1 MLNNLLKNNG
11 LPPGG
16 PVFSPV
22 AAGLWRLHDW
32 NFSSTKLAQWI
43 EHAIAL
49 GIATFDHADLY
60 GGFRCEALFGQWLK
74 ANPRQREHIQ
84 LVSKCGIKPADASR
98 GWQVK
103 HYDSS
108 RAHIL
113 ASVDASLQ
121 NLGTDYLD
129 MLLIHR
135 PDPLLD
141 PDEVADTFASLKAS
155 GKVRHFGVSN
165 FSPSQFALLSSR
177 TALLT
182 NQVEA
187 SLLHGAPLFNG
198 TFDQC
203 LQAGIRPMVWSP
215 LAGGRLLQAEAAP
228 LLHAALLRIAAELAV
243 SPATLALAWLL
254 RHPAR
259 PIPISGSRSLRS
271 LDDAAAACQL
281 QLERQHWFA
290 LLEAA
295 QGRPLA

>member
-1 MLNNLLKNNG
+1 MHSLSSAQLA
-11 LPPGG
+11 PGG

-32 NFSSTKLAQWI
+32 NFSPAELAHWI
-43 EHAIAL
+43 EHAIQL
-49 GIATFDHADLY
+49 GITTFDHADLY

-74 ANPRQREHIQ
+74 ANPGQREHIQ
-84 LVSKCGIKPADASR
+84 LVSKCGIKPADPAR

-113 ASVDASLQ
+113 ASVDASLR

-129 MLLIHR
+129 LLLIHR

-165 FSPSQFALLSSR
+165 FSPSQFALLAAR
-177 TALLT
+177 TPLLT
-182 NQVEA
+182 NQLEA
-187 SLLHGAPLFNG
+187 SLLHTAPLFDG
-198 TFDQC
+198 SFDQC

-215 LAGGRLLQAEAAP
+215 LAGGRLLQPAAHP
-228 LLHAALLRIAAELAV
+228 ALHAVLAEIAGELAV
-243 SPATLALAWLL
+243 TPATLALAWLL

-259 PIPISGSRSLRS
+259 PIAISGSRRLSS
-271 LDDAAAACQL
+271 LDEAAAACRL
-281 QLERQHWFA
+281 QLDRQHWFA

-295 QGRPLA
+295 HGHCVA

>member
-1 MLNNLLKNNG
+1 MHT
-11 LPPGG
+11 LPSAQLAPGG

-32 NFSSTKLAQWI
+32 NFSPAELAAWI
-43 EHAIAL
+43 EHAIQL
-49 GIATFDHADLY
+49 GITTFDHADLY

-74 ANPRQREHIQ
+74 ANPGQREAIQ

-108 RAHIL
+108 PAHIL

-129 MLLIHR
+129 LLLIHR

-165 FSPSQFALLSSR
+165 FSTSQFALLASR
-177 TALLT
+177 TTLVT
-182 NQVEA
+182 NQLEA
-187 SLLHGAPLFNG
+187 SLLHTAPLFDG
-198 TFDQC
+198 SFDQC

-215 LAGGRLLQAEAAP
+215 LAGGQLLQATAHP
-228 LLHAALLRIAAELAV
+228 ALQAVLTDIAGELAIQ
-243 SPATLALAWLL
+243 PASVALAWLL
-254 RHPAR
+254 RHPACPL
-259 PIPISGSRSLRS
+259 PIVGSRRLSA
-271 LDDAAAACQL
+271 LDEAAAACHL
-281 QLERQHWFA
+281 LLERQHWFA

-295 QGRPLA
+295 LGHSVA

>member
-1 MLNNLLKNNG
+1 MSPLHATQLA
-11 LPPGG
+11 PEG

-32 NFSSTKLAQWI
+32 NFSAAELAAWV
-43 EHAIAL
+43 EHAIQL
-49 GIATFDHADLY
+49 GITTFDHADLY

-74 ANPRQREHIQ
+74 ANPGQRQHIQ

-129 MLLIHR
+129 LLLIHR

-141 PDEVADTFASLKAS
+141 PDEVAEAFASLKQS

-165 FSPSQFALLSSR
+165 FSPSQFALLASR

-187 SLLHGAPLFNG
+187 SLLHNAPLFDG

-215 LAGGRLLQAEAAP
+215 LAGGRLLQPAAHP
-228 LLHAALLRIAAELAV
+228 ALHAALQQMAAELAV
-243 SPATLALAWLL
+243 TPATLALAWLL

-259 PIPISGSRSLRS
+259 PIPISGSRRLAA
-271 LDDAAAACQL
+271 LDEAAAACRL
-281 QLERQHWFA
+281 QLDRQHWFA
-290 LLEAA
+290 LLAAA
-295 QGRPLA
+295 QGQAVA

>member
-1 MLNNLLKNNG
+1 MHTLSSAQLA
-11 LPPGG
+11 PGG

-32 NFSSTKLAQWI
+32 NFSPAELAAWI
-43 EHAIAL
+43 EHAIQL
-49 GIATFDHADLY
+49 GITTFDHADLY

-74 ANPRQREHIQ
+74 ANPGQREAIQ

-129 MLLIHR
+129 LLLIHR

-165 FSPSQFALLSSR
+165 FSPSQFALLASR
-177 TALLT
+177 TPLVT
-182 NQVEA
+182 NQLEA
-187 SLLHGAPLFNG
+187 SLLHTAPLFDG
-198 TFDQC
+198 SFDQC

-215 LAGGRLLQAEAAP
+215 LAGGQLLQATAHP
-228 LLHAALLRIAAELAV
+228 ALQAVLTDIAGELAIQ
-243 SPATLALAWLL
+243 PASVALAWLL
-254 RHPAR
+254 RHPACPL
-259 PIPISGSRSLRS
+259 PIVGSRWLSA
-271 LDDAAAACQL
+271 LDEAAAACHL
-281 QLERQHWFA
+281 LLERQHWFA

-295 QGRPLA
+295 LGHSVA

>member
-1 MLNNLLKNNG
+1 MNTLSSVQLA
-11 LPPGG
+11 PGG

-32 NFSSTKLAQWI
+32 GFSTSELAAWV
-43 EHAIAL
+43 EHAIHL
-49 GIATFDHADLY
+49 GITTFDHADLY

-74 ANPRQREHIQ
+74 ANPGQRQHIQ
-84 LVSKCGIKPADASR
+84 LVSKCGIKPLDASR

-113 ASVDASLQ
+113 AAVDASLQ

-129 MLLIHR
+129 LLLIHR

-141 PDEVADTFASLKAS
+141 PDEVADTFASLKQS

-165 FSPSQFALLSSR
+165 FSPSQFALLASR

-187 SLLHGAPLFNG
+187 SLLHSAPLFDG

-215 LAGGRLLQAEAAP
+215 LAGGRLLQPTSHPA
-228 LLHAALLRIAAELAV
+228 LHAALQQMAAELAV
-243 SPATLALAWLL
+243 TPATLALAWLL

-259 PIPISGSRSLRS
+259 PIPISGSRRLAS
-271 LDDAAAACQL
+271 LDEAAAACRL
-281 QLERQHWFA
+281 QLDRQHWFA
-290 LLEAA
+290 LLAAA
-295 QGRPLA
+295 QGQAVA

>member
-1 MLNNLLKNNG
+1 MSPLHATQLA
-11 LPPGG
+11 PEG

-32 NFSSTKLAQWI
+32 NFSPAELAAWI
-43 EHAIAL
+43 EHAIQL
-49 GIATFDHADLY
+49 GITTFDHADLY

-74 ANPRQREHIQ
+74 ANPGQRENIQ
-84 LVSKCGIKPADASR
+84 LVSKCGIKPEDASR

-129 MLLIHR
+129 LLLIHR
-135 PDPLLD
+135 PDPLMD
-141 PDEVADTFASLKAS
+141 PDEVAAAFASLKES

-165 FSPSQFALLSSR
+165 FSPSQFALLASR
-177 TALLT
+177 TPLLT
-182 NQVEA
+182 NQLEA
-187 SLLHGAPLFNG
+187 SLLHTAPLFDG
-198 TFDQC
+198 SFDQC
-203 LQAGIRPMVWSP
+203 LQAGILPMVWSP
-215 LAGGRLLQAEAAP
+215 LAGGRLLQPAAHP
-228 LLHAALLRIAAELAV
+228 ALHAALQQMAAELAV
-243 SPATLALAWLL
+243 TPATLALAWLL

-259 PIPISGSRSLRS
+259 PIPISGSRRLSS
-271 LDDAAAACQL
+271 LDEAAAACRL

-295 QGRPLA
+295 HGHYLA

>member
-1 MLNNLLKNNG
+1 MSSLHATQLA
-11 LPPGG
+11 PEG

-32 NFSSTKLAQWI
+32 GFSASELAAWV
-43 EHAIAL
+43 EHALSL
-49 GIATFDHADLY
+49 GITTFDHADLY

-74 ANPRQREHIQ
+74 ANSGQREHIQ
-84 LVSKCGIKPADASR
+84 LVSKCGIKPLDANR

-129 MLLIHR
+129 LLLIHR

-165 FSPSQFALLSSR
+165 FSPSQFALLASR
-177 TALLT
+177 TPLVT
-182 NQVEA
+182 NQLEA
-187 SLLHGAPLFNG
+187 SLLHTAPLFDG
-198 TFDQC
+198 SFDQC

-215 LAGGRLLQAEAAP
+215 LAGGRLLQADAP
-228 LLHAALLRIAAELAV
+228 PRLHAALLRIASELAV

-259 PIPISGSRSLRS
+259 PLPITGSRRLQS
-271 LDDAAAACQL
+271 LDDAAMACRL

-295 QGRPLA
+295 QGCPVA

>member
-1 MLNNLLKNNG
+1 MSPLHATQLA
-11 LPPGG
+11 PEG

-32 NFSSTKLAQWI
+32 NFSPAELSAWV
-43 EHAIAL
+43 EHAIQL
-49 GIATFDHADLY
+49 GITTFDHADLY

-74 ANPRQREHIQ
+74 ANPGQREHIQ

-129 MLLIHR
+129 LLLIHR

-141 PDEVADTFASLKAS
+141 PDEVAEAFASLKQS
-155 GKVRHFGVSN
+155 GKVLHFGVSN
-165 FSPSQFALLSSR
+165 FSPSQFALLASR

-187 SLLHGAPLFNG
+187 SLLHNAPLFDG

-215 LAGGRLLQAEAAP
+215 LAGGRLLQPAAQP
-228 LLHAALLRIAAELAV
+228 ALHAALQQMAAELAV
-243 SPATLALAWLL
+243 TPATLALAWLL

-259 PIPISGSRSLRS
+259 PIPISGSRRLAA
-271 LDDAAAACQL
+271 LDEAAAACRL
-281 QLERQHWFA
+281 QLDRQHWFA
-290 LLEAA
+290 LLAAA
-295 QGRPLA
+295 QGQAVA

>member
-1 MLNNLLKNNG
+1 M
-11 LPPGG
+11 
-16 PVFSPV
+16 

-32 NFSSTKLAQWI
+32 NFSTAELANWI
-43 EHAIAL
+43 EHAIQL
-49 GIATFDHADLY
+49 GITTFDHADLY

-74 ANPRQREHIQ
+74 ANPGQREHIQ

-129 MLLIHR
+129 LLLIHR
-135 PDPLLD
+135 PDPLMN
-141 PDEVADTFASLKAS
+141 PDEVADTFASLRQS

-177 TALLT
+177 TVLLT

-187 SLLHGAPLFNG
+187 SLLHTAPLFDG
-198 TFDQC
+198 RFDQC

-215 LAGGRLLQAEAAP
+215 LAGGRLLQTDARTQ
-228 LLHAALLRIAAELAV
+228 LHATLLRIASELGV

-259 PIPISGSRSLRS
+259 PIPISGSRRLAS
-271 LDDAAAACQL
+271 LDEAAAACRL
-281 QLERQHWFA
+281 QLDRQHWFA

-295 QGRPLA
+295 HGQPVA

>member
-1 MLNNLLKNNG
+1 W
-11 LPPGG
+11 
-16 PVFSPV
+16 V
-22 AAGLWRLHDW
+22 
-32 NFSSTKLAQWI
+32 
-43 EHAIAL
+43 EHAIQL
-49 GIATFDHADLY
+49 GITTFDHADLY

-74 ANPRQREHIQ
+74 ANPGQREHIQ

-129 MLLIHR
+129 LLLIHR

-141 PDEVADTFASLKAS
+141 PDEVADTFASLKAC

-187 SLLHGAPLFNG
+187 SLLHGAPLFDG

-215 LAGGRLLQAEAAP
+215 LAGGRLLQPAAHP
-228 LLHAALLRIAAELAV
+228 ALHAALQQMAAELAV
-243 SPATLALAWLL
+243 TPATLALAWLM

-259 PIPISGSRSLRS
+259 PIPISGSRRLAS
-271 LDDAAAACQL
+271 LDEAAAACRL
-281 QLERQHWFA
+281 QLDRQQWFA

-295 QGRPLA
+295 HGQPVA

>member
-1 MLNNLLKNNG
+1 MHTLSSAQLA
-11 LPPGG
+11 PGG

-32 NFSSTKLAQWI
+32 NFSPAELAAWI
-43 EHAIAL
+43 EHAIQL
-49 GIATFDHADLY
+49 GITTFDHADLY

-74 ANPRQREHIQ
+74 ANPGQREAIQ

-129 MLLIHR
+129 LLLIHR

-165 FSPSQFALLSSR
+165 FSPSQFALLASR
-177 TALLT
+177 TPLVT
-182 NQVEA
+182 NQLEA
-187 SLLHGAPLFNG
+187 SLLHTAPLFDG
-198 TFDQC
+198 SFDQC

-215 LAGGRLLQAEAAP
+215 LAGGQLLQATAHP
-228 LLHAALLRIAAELAV
+228 ALQAVLTDIAGELAIQ
-243 SPATLALAWLL
+243 PASVALAWLL
-254 RHPAR
+254 RHPACPL
-259 PIPISGSRSLRS
+259 PIVGSRRLSA
-271 LDDAAAACQL
+271 LDEAAAACHL
-281 QLERQHWFA
+281 LLERQHWFA

-295 QGRPLA
+295 LGHSVA

>member
-1 MLNNLLKNNG
+1 MSPLHATQLA
-11 LPPGG
+11 PEG

-32 NFSSTKLAQWI
+32 GFSASELAAWV
-43 EHAIAL
+43 EHAISL
-49 GIATFDHADLY
+49 GITTFDHADLY

-74 ANPRQREHIQ
+74 SNPGQRQHIQ
-84 LVSKCGIKPADASR
+84 LVSKCGIKPLDASR

-129 MLLIHR
+129 LLLIHR

-141 PDEVADTFASLKAS
+141 PDEVADTFANLKAS

-187 SLLHGAPLFNG
+187 SLLHGAPLFDG
-198 TFDQC
+198 PFDQC

-215 LAGGRLLQAEAAP
+215 LAGGRLLQPAAHP
-228 LLHAALLRIAAELAV
+228 ALHAALQQMAAELAV
-243 SPATLALAWLL
+243 TPATLALAWLM

-259 PIPISGSRSLRS
+259 PIPISGSRRLAS
-271 LDDAAAACQL
+271 LDEAAAACRL
-281 QLERQHWFA
+281 QLDRQHWFA

-295 QGRPLA
+295 HGQPVA

>member
-1 MLNNLLKNNG
+1 MSPLHATQLA
-11 LPPGG
+11 PGG

-32 NFSSTKLAQWI
+32 GFTTSQLAAWV
-43 EHAIAL
+43 EHAISL
-49 GIATFDHADLY
+49 GITTFDHADLY

-74 ANPRQREHIQ
+74 ANPGQREHIQ
-84 LVSKCGIKPADASR
+84 LVSKCGIKPVNASR
-98 GWQVK
+98 GWLVK

-108 RAHIL
+108 REHIL
-113 ASVDASLQ
+113 ASVDASLR

-129 MLLIHR
+129 LLLIHR

-141 PDEVADTFASLKAS
+141 PDAVADTFASLKAS

-187 SLLHGAPLFNG
+187 SLLHTVPLFDG
-198 TFDQC
+198 SFDQC
-203 LQAGIRPMVWSP
+203 LQASIRPMVWSP

-228 LLHAALLRIAAELAV
+228 LLHATLLRIAAELAV
-243 SPATLALAWLL
+243 SPATVALAWLL
-254 RHPAR
+254 HHPAR
-259 PIPISGSRSLRS
+259 PIPITGSRQLASLQA
-271 LDDAAAACQL
+271 AAAACQL

-295 QGRPLA
+295 QGCPLA

>member
-1 MLNNLLKNNG
+1 MNT
-11 LPPGG
+11 LPSAQLAPGG

-32 NFSSTKLAQWI
+32 NFSPAELAHWI
-43 EHAIAL
+43 EHAISL
-49 GIATFDHADLY
+49 GITTFDHADLY

-74 ANPRQREHIQ
+74 ANPGQREHIQ
-84 LVSKCGIKPADASR
+84 LVSKCGIKPEDASR

-113 ASVDASLQ
+113 ASVDTSLQ

-129 MLLIHR
+129 LLLIHR
-135 PDPLLD
+135 PDPLMN

-165 FSPSQFALLSSR
+165 FSPSQFALLASR
-177 TALLT
+177 TPLLT
-182 NQVEA
+182 NQLEA
-187 SLLHGAPLFNG
+187 SLLHTAPLFDG
-198 TFDQC
+198 SFDQC

-215 LAGGRLLQAEAAP
+215 LAGGRLLQAAARP
-228 LLHAALLRIAAELAV
+228 ALHTVLADIAGELAV
-243 SPATLALAWLL
+243 QPATVALAWLL

-259 PIPISGSRSLRS
+259 PLPIVGSRRLSA
-271 LDDAAAACQL
+271 LDEAAAACQL
-281 QLERQHWFA
+281 HLERQHWFA

-295 QGRPLA
+295 HGHSVA

>member
-1 MLNNLLKNNG
+1 MNTLLSAQ
-11 LPPGG
+11 LAPGG

-32 NFSSTKLAQWI
+32 NFSPAELAHWI

-49 GIATFDHADLY
+49 GITTFDHADLY

-74 ANPRQREHIQ
+74 ANPGQRENIQ
-84 LVSKCGIKPADASR
+84 LVSKCGIKPLDASR

-129 MLLIHR
+129 LLLIHR

-141 PDEVADTFASLKAS
+141 PDEVAETFASLKDS

-165 FSPSQFALLSSR
+165 FSSSQFALLASR
-177 TALLT
+177 TPLVT
-182 NQVEA
+182 NQLEA
-187 SLLHGAPLFNG
+187 SLLHTAPLFDG
-198 TFDQC
+198 SFDQC

-215 LAGGRLLQAEAAP
+215 LAGGRLLQAETHPA
-228 LLHAALLRIAAELAV
+228 LHTVLADIAGELAV
-243 SPATLALAWLL
+243 QPATVALAWLL

-259 PIPISGSRSLRS
+259 PLPIVGSRRLSA
-271 LDDAAAACQL
+271 LDEAATACCL
-281 QLERQHWFA
+281 PLVRQHWFA

-295 QGRPLA
+295 QGHSVA